1 MGKVFIGPKL
11 RQLRQSHA
19 HTQRQLADMLGVSP
33 AYVNLLENNQRSL
46 SIKLLVSLSDIYKID
61 LKSFA
66 FSNEVEKIGAL
77 RQLMRDPV
85 FTAERPDLQELRAAI
100 DHAPRLVEQLQNL
113 HQNYQRLAEHVH
125 LTTQFD
131 DATQAQAAQ
140 IDREIERFFKSQG
153 SDLALLN
160 SLARRIRTRIGG
172 PQDDLYALLKSYLHR
187 EHSIVVQVRPVSE
200 MPSSL
205 RNFDEIDK
213 TVHLSEVLDQPNRNF
228 ELAYAIAYVEVRQN
242 VSELIAH
249 VQEATAALRA
259 HLEIELLNYV
269 ASAILMPLDT
279 TLSIAKETGYDFER
293 IASSLGVSF
302 EQVCYRLTTLK
313 ALDNDA
319 VPFFFIQIDRAGNV
333 IKRFSGNDMNLAR
346 HGGAC
351 AVWNAHS
358 AFQMPGALMKQFVE
372 LPDGSRYFTLA
383 RTAERPALAGDCLD
397 RQIVVA
403 LGCQVEFADQL
414 IYSRGYALADE
425 TNFAPIGMNC
435 HICPRQKCA
444 QRAQA
449 PLTVELELNAHTL
462 GLNRYES

>member
-172 PQDDLYALLKSYLHR
+172 PQDDLYALLKSYLRR

-228 ELAYAIAYVEVRQN
+228 ELAYAI
-242 VSELIAH
+242 S
-249 VQEATAALRA
+249 
-259 HLEIELLNYV
+259 
-269 ASAILMPLDT
+269 
-279 TLSIAKETGYDFER
+279 
-293 IASSLGVSF
+293 
-302 EQVCYRLTTLK
+302 
-313 ALDNDA
+313 
-319 VPFFFIQIDRAGNV
+319 
-333 IKRFSGNDMNLAR
+333 
-346 HGGAC
+346 
-351 AVWNAHS
+351 
-358 AFQMPGALMKQFVE
+358 
-372 LPDGSRYFTLA
+372 
-383 RTAERPALAGDCLD
+383 
-397 RQIVVA
+397 
-403 LGCQVEFADQL
+403 
-414 IYSRGYALADE
+414 
-425 TNFAPIGMNC
+425 
-435 HICPRQKCA
+435 
-444 QRAQA
+444 
-449 PLTVELELNAHTL
+449 
-462 GLNRYES
+462 